1 MGKLYVI
8 GIGPGGLDHIT
19 LKAAKAIEE
28 SDIVVGYT
36 KYLEM
41 IKPLIENKE
50 VYSTGMRGEEKRCE
64 EALRLSADKTV
75 ALVSTGD
82 SGIYGMAGLILEMRK
97 DENVEI
103 IPGITAS
110 SAAGAVVGAPLMHD
124 NCNISLSDLMTP
136 YEEIKKRVSL
146 AAEGD
151 FVISLYNP
159 KSKGRPGYLKECINL
174 IKEHRGNNTPIA
186 VVRNALRDD
195 QSYALCTLENF
206 NDEIVDM
213 FSIVIIGNSKSYI
226 KNGIFITPRGYK
238 LNRERSLMIGFILG
252 TSEGKKFLSL
262 INEYTEDIIV
272 STATE
277 YGGELLSDYKVKHI
291 NTKPLDKDGLNK
303 LIKDFNIK
311 VLVDASH
318 PYAEIVSKNAME
330 SCKESNIEYIR
341 YERLGALSKENS
353 ENIIRVKSYEELET
367 VINNIPGNIL
377 NTTGSKNIGKIL
389 SLNIENRVIHRILP
403 SWQILKEV
411 LELGVEVSDVV
422 AIKGPIGYELNKGFI
437 YQDNIKA
444 IITKD
449 SGVQGGVLEKLKATT
464 DTNIKLIVIEKT
476 KIEYGQVFNKEEEI
490 VNYLKIKYKELLKK

>member
-1 MGKLYVI
+1 
-8 GIGPGGLDHIT
+8 
-19 LKAAKAIEE
+19 
-28 SDIVVGYT
+28 
-36 KYLEM
+36 
-41 IKPLIENKE
+41 
-50 VYSTGMRGEEKRCE
+50 
-64 EALRLSADKTV
+64 
-75 ALVSTGD
+75 
-82 SGIYGMAGLILEMRK
+82 
-97 DENVEI
+97 
-103 IPGITAS
+103 
-110 SAAGAVVGAPLMHD
+110 
-124 NCNISLSDLMTP
+124 
-136 YEEIKKRVSL
+136 
-146 AAEGD
+146 
-151 FVISLYNP
+151 
-159 KSKGRPGYLKECINL
+159 
-174 IKEHRGNNTPIA
+174 
-186 VVRNALRDD
+186 
-195 QSYALCTLENF
+195 
-206 NDEIVDM
+206 
-213 FSIVIIGNSKSYI
+213 
-226 KNGIFITPRGYK
+226 
-238 LNRERSLMIGFILG
+238 MIGFILG

-353 ENIIRVKSYEELET
+353 KNIIRVKSYEELET

-490 VNYLKIKYKELLKK
+490 VNYLKIKYKALLKK